1 MNKVDPMK
9 YQWLRYRPT
18 KRHYLGRAM
27 SPNLL
32 PAEALDPNFR
42 RLRVDDQVYLTKVIH
57 IAMHCHCYYLI
68 IITFDNFIIIYFYLC
83 FPFSVGNY
91 FFFLQFEFGFKF
103 IFQQRLPMKE
113 MREPET
119 ILNY

>member
-42 RLRVDDQVYLTKVIH
+42 RLRVDDQVYSTKAIH

-68 IITFDNFIIIYFYLC
+68 IITFNNIKMILFL
-83 FPFSVGNY
+83 PLFSFFSRKL
-91 FFFLQFEFGFKF
+91 FFFFHLEFGFKF